1 MGEDSRSEATVSEYS
16 LLLFIVR
23 TSRAP
28 TIDNCE
34 RGDRRGMLRW
44 DPLELTGEGGTNGN
58 VDKSES
64 VMLDAVLCTD
74 MRDDLALALS
84 IACRCCCSSTPDDGP
99 GTLGESAALKG
110 AVRGVWG
117 RSWDGGTSIV

>member
-1 MGEDSRSEATVSEYS
+1 MGEGSRSEAAVSGCS
-16 LLLFIVR
+16 LSLFVLC
-23 TSRAP
+23 TPPAP
-28 TIDNCE
+28 AIDNWE
-34 RGDRRGMLRW
+34 RGDLSGMLRW

-64 VMLDAVLCTD
+64 VMLDAVLYTD
-74 MRDDLALALS
+74 MRDDIALALS

-110 AVRGVWG
+110 AVRGLWG
-117 RSWDGGTSIV
+117 RS